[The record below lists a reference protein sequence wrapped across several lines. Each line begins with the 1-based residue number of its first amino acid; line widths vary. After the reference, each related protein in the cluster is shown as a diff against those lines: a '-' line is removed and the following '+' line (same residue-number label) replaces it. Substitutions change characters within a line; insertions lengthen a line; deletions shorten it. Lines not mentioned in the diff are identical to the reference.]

1 MWCAEFVVEGGE
13 EKEEGGGGEER
24 RRRREG
30 EEKRKRGEEIEFK
43 WVFLRCLHDGAPLV
57 QPITQHL

>member
-13 EKEEGGGGEER
+13 EKEEGGGGKEGEER
-24 RRRREG
+24 R
-30 EEKRKRGEEIEFK
+30 KRGGEIEFK